1 MSGRDGSRT
10 VVGRMFRRFGQV
22 RLALIA
28 TVVGGGRLLAAD
40 GDLEPAFGD
49 AGVAQ
54 VETALDDAA
63 TAVAVDSEGRIVVVS
78 VAQTV
83 PTSSLIV
90 VSRFTPDGDLDA
102 SFDGDGIRA
111 IGFSYGGTTFNVPTD
126 VALQADG
133 RIVVAGFARDS
144 TQSSFA
150 GAVVRLLD
158 DGTPDPT
165 FDGDG
170 IRVLAVAG
178 QNHRCRRIAIR
189 PNGNLVVADRYDDT
203 VADAATAIV
212 ELSPTGANFAFGSI
226 DLFPDSD
233 DSPTGL
239 LLEPD
244 GRMVIASTGFAEP
257 ELVVTRWHPNYTPDN
272 SFGGDGVGHYA
283 WSETV
288 WTGDLDRLED
298 GRYLIGAGSD
308 GWTGFRYLLAN
319 GQADPSVCNPT
330 SSCVFEQLD
339 RFGAIQVQT
348 DGRILAI
355 GASDDDDVEARRF
368 LPDGTLDS
376 GFGVAGLRAFDC
388 EPGPTGS
395 TDTGIALALSNGRA
409 VALGSRG
416 GTAAD
421 DGVCVA
427 RLTSSLIFADG
438 FQSGGVGDWPLPG
451 F

>member
-1 MSGRDGSRT
+1 MSVRDEARAADHFTVSR
-10 VVGRMFRRFGQV
+10 VGLTL
-22 RLALIA
+22 LALSA
-28 TVVGGGRLLAAD
+28 AVGSSARLGAAD

-63 TAVAVDSEGRIVVVS
+63 TAVAVDPEGRIVVVS
-78 VAQTV
+78 AAQTV

-90 VSRFTPDGDLDA
+90 VSRLTPDGELDS

-111 IGFSYGGTTFNVPTD
+111 IGFSYGGTTFNVPRD

-133 RIVVAGFARDS
+133 KIVVAGYARDS

-178 QNHRCRRIAIR
+178 QNHLFTRIAIR
-189 PNGNLVVADRYDDT
+189 PNGNLVLADRYDDT
-203 VADAATAIV
+203 VADAVTAIV
-212 ELSPTGANFAFGSI
+212 ELTSTGATFAFGSL

-233 DSPTGL
+233 DSPSGL
-239 LLEPD
+239 VLEPD
-244 GRMVIASTGFAEP
+244 GRMVIASTGFVEP
-257 ELVVTRWHPNYTPDN
+257 ELVVTRWHPNYTPDT

-283 WSETV
+283 WTETV
-288 WTGDLDRLED
+288 WAGDLDRLED

-308 GWTGFRYLLAN
+308 GWTGFRYLLAS

-330 SSCVFEQLD
+330 SSCVYEALD
-339 RFGAIQVQT
+339 RFGALTVQS
-348 DGRILAI
+348 DGRILGI
-355 GASDDDDVEARRF
+355 GASDDDDVEVRRF

-388 EPGPTGS
+388 EPGPAAS

-416 GTAAD
+416 GAAVD
-421 DGVCVA
+421 DGVCIA

-438 FQSGGVGDWPLPG
+438 FASGGVGDWSLPG
-451 F
+451 Y

>member
-1 MSGRDGSRT
+1 VKT
-10 VVGRMFRRFGQV
+10 LACLLLLAAPAVVG
-22 RLALIA
+22 
-28 TVVGGGRLLAAD
+28 AAD
-40 GDLEPAFGD
+40 GDLDPAFGD
-49 AGVAQ
+49 AGITQ
-54 VETALDDAA
+54 VETELDDSAS
-63 TAVAVDSEGRIVVVS
+63 AVMVDPEGRVIVVFS
-78 VAQTV
+78 AMTV
-83 PTSSLIV
+83 PASSLIAV
-90 VSRFTPDGDLDA
+90 ARFTPEGDLDA

-111 IGFSYGGTTFNVPTD
+111 IGFSYGGTTFNVARD

-133 RIVVAGFARDS
+133 KIVVAGYARDS

-158 DGTPDPT
+158 DGTPDPA

-170 IRVLAVAG
+170 IRVLAAAG
-178 QNHRCRRIAIR
+178 QNHRFARIAIR
-189 PNGNLVVADRYDDT
+189 PNGNLVVADGYDDT
-203 VADAATAIV
+203 VEDAVTAIV
-212 ELSPTGANFAFGSI
+212 ELTPTGATFAFGSL

-233 DSPTGL
+233 DSPAGL

-244 GRMVIASTGFAEP
+244 GRMVVASVGFAEP
-257 ELVVTRWHPNYTPDN
+257 ELVVTRWHPGYTLDT

-283 WSETV
+283 WTESV
-288 WTGDLDRLED
+288 WTGDLDRLDD

-308 GWTGFRYLLAN
+308 GWTGFRYLLPS

-330 SSCVFEQLD
+330 SSCEYGELD
-339 RFGAIQVQT
+339 RFGALEVQS

-355 GASDDDDVEARRF
+355 GASDDNDVEVRRF
-368 LPDGTLDS
+368 LPGGTLDA

-388 EPGPTGS
+388 EPGPASS
-395 TDTGIALALSNGRA
+395 TDTGIALALSNGRV
-409 VALGSRG
+409 VAIGNRG
-416 GTAAD
+416 GPPAD

-438 FQSGGVGDWPLPG
+438 FASGGVGDWSLPG